1 MKDLLWPL
9 HVAVNPSSYKR
20 EIFPEMGEMTVK
32 ILARIN
38 NSLELV
44 CKKLAGWILILFTL
58 TISVQVTLRAVFSYP
73 LSWAQDGAVML
84 FIWMVFLGA
93 PVALRQRSHFI
104 IDLFNGRVGRSS
116 LFCDV
121 ISDILIF
128 VFLYVLIVY
137 GSTFVK
143 ITSSMYYSYIYVP
156 QAVAV
161 ISIPVSAAIMTLM
174 NIENLVKDLRTL
186 ASIGAACEGG
196 VRNG

>member
-1 MKDLLWPL
+1 
-9 HVAVNPSSYKR
+9 
-20 EIFPEMGEMTVK
+20 MGEMTVK

-104 IDLFNGRVGRSS
+104 IDLFSGRVGRSS
-116 LFCDV
+116 LLCNV
-121 ISDILIF
+121 ISDILVF

-143 ITSSMYYSYIYVP
+143 ITSTMYYSYIYVP
-156 QAVAV
+156 QAVVV
-161 ISIPVSAAIMTLM
+161 ISIPISAAIMALM
-174 NIENLVKDLRTL
+174 NIENLVKDLRAL
-186 ASIGAACEGG
+186 ANIGAACEGG

>member
-1 MKDLLWPL
+1 MDLDSFYPDDFCTGYVARGLFLSAFMGARWCG
-9 HVAVNPSSYKR
+9 HVVY
-20 EIFPEMGEMTVK
+20 
-32 ILARIN
+32 L
-38 NSLELV
+38 
-44 CKKLAGWILILFTL
+44 
-58 TISVQVTLRAVFSYP
+58 
-73 LSWAQDGAVML
+73 DG
-84 FIWMVFLGA
+84 FLGA

-156 QAVAV
+156 QAVVV

-186 ASIGAACEGG
+186 ANIGAACEGG

>member
-1 MKDLLWPL
+1 M
-9 HVAVNPSSYKR
+9 
-20 EIFPEMGEMTVK
+20 
-32 ILARIN
+32 
-38 NSLELV
+38 
-44 CKKLAGWILILFTL
+44 
-58 TISVQVTLRAVFSYP
+58 
-73 LSWAQDGAVML
+73 
-84 FIWMVFLGA
+84 
-93 PVALRQRSHFI
+93 
-104 IDLFNGRVGRSS
+104 
-116 LFCDV
+116 FCDV

-156 QAVAV
+156 QAVVV

-186 ASIGAACEGG
+186 ANIGAACEGG